1 MKTLGCGIFLL
12 LLLAC
17 GESPAPPKTAARGA
31 PPEMKGPPP
40 SMEAKPPAPAPAAEE
55 EKPAAPKKPAES
67 GEKKEPVD
75 KKGRSKSPELFKKY
89 MAFMEA
95 NGELFESITT
105 DVEEKKGDAVI
116 KPKVAMLIKNAEG
129 ARALHYRKNPD
140 EDKELDD
147 DFELFLFKVRSVETA
162 TWDADSSKPL
172 LERIQRQCIVCHD
185 KFQ

>member
-1 MKTLGCGIFLL
+1 MKTLGCGISLL

-17 GESPAPPKTAARGA
+17 GESPAPPKTPPAAA
-31 PPEMKGPPP
+31 PPGVKGPSP
-40 SMEAKPPAPAPAAEE
+40 SMEARPSPAPPASQE
-55 EKPAAPKKPAES
+55 EKPAAQRKAAEP

-75 KKGRSKSPELFKKY
+75 KKGRAKSPELFKKY
-89 MAFMEA
+89 MAFMEG
-95 NGELFESITT
+95 NGELFESITS

-116 KPKVAMLIKNAEG
+116 KPKVVKLIQNAEG

-162 TWDADSSKPL
+162 TWDADSSKGL